1 VQPQTSVRQP
11 DETVCFTCNATVK
24 RDAGACPNC
33 GARIAAGPVHT
44 STDVRDLVPPSSGAF
59 VDEIGPGRYILNF
72 LIAGFVGLILS
83 YFLRKEGWLATWISI
98 PIGVI
103 ANFIWFYYVIGQS

>member
-1 VQPQTSVRQP
+1 MPTAQADISSGIPVRRGGLRRR
-11 DETVCFTCNATVK
+11 CA
-24 RDAGACPNC
+24 DAGACPNC